1 MRAVTRL
8 FAVCLLSLLLPA
20 SLAAQNGSE
29 PIELKPGDQI
39 MLVIKNEPGW
49 SGRFTIT
56 PDGALMLPVI
66 GLVEATQRPFRDVEA
81 SIRTAYARELAE
93 PDVLITP
100 LYRVS
105 VIGEVRAPAFQWVDP
120 TATVSDLVVMSG
132 GLLPTA
138 SRGKVRLVREGV
150 ETRIKLDPDEPD
162 PKIPLRSGDQLVVGR
177 RTWLSENLPIF
188 IGAAASVAAA
198 AVTSLIVR

>member
-1 MRAVTRL
+1 MRAARFFT
-8 FAVCLLSLLLPA
+8 ALLVGVPLPA
-20 SLAAQNGSE
+20 VAQNGSM
-29 PIELKPGDQI
+29 PVTLRAGDQI
-39 MLVIKNEPGW
+39 LLMIKNEPGW

-66 GLVEATQRPFRDVEA
+66 GRVTAVDRPFADIEA
-81 SIRTAYARELAE
+81 SIRGAYARELAE
-93 PDVLITP
+93 PDILITP

-120 TATVSDLVVMSG
+120 TATVADLLVMSG

-138 SRGKVRLVREGV
+138 SRNKVRLIRAGE
-150 ETRIKLDPDEPD
+150 ESRIQLDAASALA
-162 PKIPLRSGDQLVVGR
+162 PLRSGDQLQVGR
-177 RTWLSENLPIF
+177 RSWFSENLPIF
-188 IGAAASVAAA
+188 VGAAASVAAA